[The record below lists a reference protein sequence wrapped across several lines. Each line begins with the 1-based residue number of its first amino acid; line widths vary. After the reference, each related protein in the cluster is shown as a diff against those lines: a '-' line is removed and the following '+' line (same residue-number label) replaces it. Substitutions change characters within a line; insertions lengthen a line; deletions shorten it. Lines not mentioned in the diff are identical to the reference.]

1 MQEHKLTAADKY
13 VVQRYVHKPLL
24 LDDYKVLTL
33 LTLYTCFPSTKSTQI
48 LTQARA
54 PQLLDSPPLKFDL
67 RLYVLITSVD
77 PLRAY
82 LYR

>member
-33 LTLYTCFPSTKSTQI
+33 LTLCTCFPSTKRTNTDTSPCSST
-48 LTQARA
+48 T
-54 PQLLDSPPLKFDL
+54 LKFDL